1 MADRNRLSRELSED
15 ELPDDVS
22 EALEEGRAIH
32 RRRPDGERRAGG
44 SEEKT
49 GAEEEEERAPS
60 LKARQIKPPP
70 VELPKE

>member
-1 MADRNRLSRELSED
+1 MPDRNRLSRELSED

-22 EALEEGRAIH
+22 EALEEARAIH

-49 GAEEEEERAPS
+49 GTEEEEERA

-70 VELPKE
+70 VELPKK